1 MKNLTIFLLVILLSG
16 PLMAQEETLFSG
28 EIESGWYGG
37 PLSAVGQIID
47 ETGFLVGVQGGWII
61 NHRFVLGGKGY
72 ILVNPVD
79 VEGLQNIV
87 VGFGCGGALFE
98 YIIASNKLLHFNI
111 ENMIGIG
118 GVYND
123 VKVNKKYHD
132 PIDYTGDACLVLEP
146 GLNLMLNV
154 IKNFRIGVGATY
166 RYVYGID
173 YDPGAPYRNI
183 IGNDYENISDSDLS
197 GVTVQIILK
206 FGAF

>member
-1 MKNLTIFLLVILLSG
+1 MKNLTIILLVVLIYH
-16 PLMAQEETLFSG
+16 PVVAQEETLFRG

-37 PLSAVGQIID
+37 ALFKVGQINS
-47 ETGFLVGVQGGWII
+47 ETGFLVGGQGGWII

-79 VEGLQNIV
+79 IEGLQNIV

-111 ENMIGIG
+111 ESMIGIG

-146 GLNLMLNV
+146 GMNLMLNV
-154 IKNFRIGVGATY
+154 IKNFRIGVGASY

-173 YDPGAPYRNI
+173 YDPGAPYRNVI
-183 IGNDYENISDSDLS
+183 EDDYKNISDSDLS

>member
-1 MKNLTIFLLVILLSG
+1 MKYLVIFLLTVLSFD
-16 PLMAQEETLFSG
+16 PITAQDETLFND
-28 EIESGWYGG
+28 EIESGGYGG
-37 PLSAVGQIID
+37 LICKIGQMNGN
-47 ETGFLVGVQGGWII
+47 TGIFFGGQGGWII
-61 NHRFVLGGKGY
+61 NHRLVLGGKGY
-72 ILVNPVD
+72 ILTHPMDIKN
-79 VEGLQNIV
+79 LQNIS
-87 VGFGCGGALFE
+87 VGFACGGVLLE
-98 YIIASNKLLHFNI
+98 YIIASSKLLHFNI
-111 ENMIGIG
+111 ECMVGAG

-123 VKVNKKYHD
+123 VINYAQYHD